1 MSPGTGVSPE
11 RPIELVIHN
20 IHEHGV
26 EIMDMWMREV
36 AARTGG
42 RVRFKKSSGEDPA
55 AIKAADLVRDVPA
68 ASERYP
74 LLNLVQVPFVF
85 PSSKV
90 GSRVVAQLYAEFPE
104 LREELSDVKVVGLGL
119 GALMAI
125 FSSRAW
131 GPIRT
136 VENFKGARTR
146 SLPMIDGVLE
156 AFGARPAHVSWFEMP
171 RLLETGE
178 LDAVVLGVL
187 PAHQFKLADGAAPC
201 CTLVGKKSITMHPMR
216 IYMKWESWNRLPPA
230 IGKIIE
236 EIGPSGADCWYA
248 VQSGR
253 DSDKHLREA
262 LDNIRE
268 KGELT
273 VVSGK
278 ELQRWHRLV
287 KPSLEAAVS
296 NVEARGL
303 PGRRFF
309 SRMNELV
316 EEYS

>member
-1 MSPGTGVSPE
+1 MSPDAGVSSE
-11 RPIELVIHN
+11 KPIELVIHN

-26 EIMDMWMREV
+26 AIMDMWMQEV
-36 AARTGG
+36 VKRTGG
-42 RVRFKKSSGEDPA
+42 RVRFRKSSGEDPA
-55 AIKAADLVRDVPA
+55 AIQAADLVRDVPA
-68 ASERYP
+68 TGESYP

-85 PSSKV
+85 PSSTV
-90 GSRVVAQLYAEFPE
+90 GSQVIARLYAEFTE

-131 GPIRT
+131 GPIKT
-136 VENFKGARTR
+136 LENFRDARIR

-156 AFGARPAHVSWFEMP
+156 AFGARPVHVGWFEMP
-171 RLLETGE
+171 RLLETGR

-187 PAHQFKLADGAAPC
+187 PARMFRLSEGAAPY
-201 CTLVGKKSITMHPMR
+201 CTLAGKESITMHPMR
-216 IYMKWESWNRLPPA
+216 LYMKWETWNRLPPD

-248 VQSGR
+248 VRSGR
-253 DSDKHLREA
+253 DADAHLREA
-262 LDNIRE
+262 LDDIRQ
-268 KGELT
+268 KGELIE
-273 VVSGK
+273 VSGK

-287 KPSLEAAVS
+287 KPVMEANVS
-296 NVEARGL
+296 NVESRGL
-303 PGRRFF
+303 PARRFF
-309 SRMNELV
+309 DRMNQLV